1 MFKSVKGLGSG
12 TDTEVMFKPS
22 AHGITRRLR
31 TAVLAAGLAVSG
43 GVAGFSPFSAE
54 VASASVAD
62 DDWLGIVNAYRA
74 MSGLDPV
81 TANATWSAEGAAH
94 SCYMLQNGIA
104 HDEIPGNPGYTPG
117 GDTAGNSGNVAVSS
131 AVTADARDHIDL
143 WMTGPFHAIGILR
156 HNLTESGFGLCA
168 QEDTPTVWR
177 SGGTLD
183 VIRGLEF
190 GRPRPSTPI
199 VFPGDGATVSLTR
212 FITEFPDPM
221 AMCGWTGTAGLP
233 LIAMMPND
241 ISTASATLTGPNGA
255 IETCVLHE
263 NNVTDNTAA
272 AIMRGDNAVIVM
284 PRVPLDDGS
293 YTASVSTDSG
303 STTWSFNT
311 DRDAPLAAP
320 SNEQPPTTP
329 DTAVVSDEA
338 RFEPVEPFRLVDSR
352 DRLGTTRLRADS
364 VTRIDVSDAS
374 TGAFSANFVAVNP
387 SENGYL
393 TAYNCTDERPT
404 VSTVNYRA
412 GGVVANHTIVPLDRG
427 DVCIYSKSATD
438 IVIDVYGYYRSGV
451 DGNGFTAVTP
461 LRLLDTRDSG
471 RLQAGR
477 ERRIDL
483 EALAGDDVAD
493 ADAVALNVTAILAGR
508 AGWLKIYPCGSTTD
522 AEISSLNYGAF
533 EVRPNSVAVP
543 VSNGSICMLSL
554 RDVDVTLDLTGYF
567 GDAQGLDYVPLTPI
581 RMFDSRSNFEVLN
594 RETDGRRLL
603 AGETI
608 RIAVAGERGVPADAK
623 AVSINVA
630 ATQPSESTFL
640 TAYPCGVRPETANVN
655 VSPAQNTTANGAMTK
670 LSADGDLCI
679 YSLKPVHV
687 VVDVNGVWR

>member
-1 MFKSVKGLGSG
+1 ML
-12 TDTEVMFKPS
+12 TPS
-22 AHGITRRLR
+22 ARGVPRRLR
-31 TAVLAAGLAVSG
+31 TFALAVGLAVSG
-43 GVAGFSPFSAE
+43 AVAGFSPFPAE
-54 VASASVAD
+54 IASASVAD

-74 MSGLDPV
+74 MSGLDAV
-81 TANATWSAEGAAH
+81 TANAAWSAEGAAH
-94 SCYMLQNGIA
+94 SCYMLQNGIS
-104 HDEIPGNPGYTPG
+104 HDEVPGNPGYTPG
-117 GDTAGNSGNVAVSS
+117 GDVAGNSGNVAVSS
-131 AVTADARDHIDL
+131 AITADARDHIDL

-168 QEDTPTVWR
+168 EDDTPTVWR

-183 VIRGLEF
+183 VIRGIDY

-241 ISTASATLTGPNGA
+241 ISTASATLTGPNGP

-263 NNVTDNTAA
+263 NNVSDATAA
-272 AIMRGDNAVIVM
+272 AIMRGDNAVVVM
-284 PRVPLDDGS
+284 PRDPLDDGS

-311 DRDAPLAAP
+311 DTDAPLFAP
-320 SNEQPPTTP
+320 NTEAPPKTP

-352 DRLGTTRLRADS
+352 EGIGTTRLRADS

-374 TGAFSANFVAVNP
+374 AGAFSANFVAVNP

-393 TAYNCTDERPT
+393 TAYNCTGERPT

-412 GGVVANHTIVPLDRG
+412 GGVVANHTIVPLDGG
-427 DVCIYSKSATD
+427 DVCIYSKAATD
-438 IVIDVYGYYRSGV
+438 IVIDVYGYYRTGA

-461 LRLLDTRDSG
+461 LRILDTRDGG
-471 RLQAGR
+471 RLRAGR
-477 ERRIDL
+477 EMRIDL
-483 EALAGDDVAD
+483 GEFANDVAD
-493 ADAVALNVTAILAGR
+493 ADAVALNVTAILAAR
-508 AGWLKIYPCGSTTD
+508 AGWLKIYPCGSNTD
-522 AEISSLNYGAF
+522 AEISSLNYGPS

-543 VSNGSICMLSL
+543 VSDGSICMLSL

-567 GDAQGLDYVPLTPI
+567 GSTGGLDYAPLTPI
-581 RMFDSRSNFEVLN
+581 RMFDSRSSFESLN
-594 RETDGRRLL
+594 RETGGRRLL

-608 RIAVAGERGVPADAK
+608 RISVAGERGVPADAK
-623 AVSINVA
+623 AVSINLA
-630 ATQPSESTFL
+630 ATQPSESTFV
-640 TAYPCGVRPETANVN
+640 TAFPCGVRPETANVN

-679 YSLKPVHV
+679 YSLESVHV